1 MNSMPGGGDSQ
12 KKAFKPLPTIII
24 SFLVFIVTVCLYII
38 RLEEHTRSDIFLPT
52 NYHSTLDLAS
62 TDDME
67 SYYYQYTV
75 QEGRPNTV
83 RQDML
88 LSRLAYIHAPQG
100 FHGETTGVTVRDL
113 CVEIERV
120 LNDTTLDA
128 ASIFGRNRQE
138 LLGLISSINE
148 FSVLC
153 DLKIT
158 KYITDASGLAGY
170 VFEDNNGDIT
180 ISLRGT
186 DDPID
191 MLDNLL
197 LLPFNISVQYHAVRA
212 LLLEYAD
219 APRIWLTGHSKG
231 GHNAIY
237 AASIDQ
243 RCRATGFNAPGFGV
257 FLTDAQHDDLDT
269 GVNYVINGDITG
281 FLLFHMERRVVLE
294 SLNPV
299 IIEGLPANNKH
310 RLDNFFAVDNLAVA
324 MRIQPLGVASEWTTQ
339 IVWLALVFLAGY
351 GMIRL
356 CQLIIIWIIRFVRI
370 NRRGG

>member
-1 MNSMPGGGDSQ
+1 MNCMLGGGNRHT
-12 KKAFKPLPTIII
+12 KACKPIFTIVM
-24 SFLVFIVTVCLYII
+24 SFLAFIVTICLYLT
-38 RLEEHTRSDIFLPT
+38 RLEDHTRADIFLPT
-52 NYHSTLDLAS
+52 NYHSTLDPAS
-62 TDDME
+62 IDDLE
-67 SYYYQYTV
+67 SYYHQYTS
-75 QEGRPNTV
+75 QEGRPYTI
-83 RQDML
+83 RQDLL

-113 CVEIERV
+113 CVEIERT
-120 LNDTTLDA
+120 LHDTTLDA
-128 ASIFGRNRQE
+128 ASKFGRNRQE
-138 LLGLISSINE
+138 LLGLISSIAE

-153 DLKIT
+153 DLQIRE
-158 KYITDASGLAGY
+158 YITDASGLAGY
-170 VFEDNNGDIT
+170 VFEDNDGDIT

-191 MLDNLL
+191 MLDNIF
-197 LLPFNISVQYHAVRA
+197 LLPFNISVQYPAVRA

-237 AASIDQ
+237 AASIDP

-257 FLTDAQHDDLDT
+257 FLTDAQHDGLDN

-294 SLNPV
+294 SLNSAV
-299 IIEGLPANNKH
+299 SEGLPTNNKH
-310 RLDNFFAVDNLAVA
+310 RLDNFFAVDDLTVA
-324 MRIQPLGVASEWTTQ
+324 KRILPLGIASEWVTQ
-339 IVWLALVFLAGY
+339 IVWLALIFLAGY
-351 GMIRL
+351 GMIRVSR
-356 CQLIIIWIIRFVRI
+356 LIIIRVIRIVWI